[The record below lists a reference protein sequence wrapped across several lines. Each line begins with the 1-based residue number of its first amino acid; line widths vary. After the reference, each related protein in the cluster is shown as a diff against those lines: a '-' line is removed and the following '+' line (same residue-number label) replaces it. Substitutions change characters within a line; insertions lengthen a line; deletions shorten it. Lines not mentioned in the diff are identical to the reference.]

1 MADDTL
7 LWPAMVALSECL
19 CETLEEEGLLP
30 GDCFCGVLPGANVAW
45 DYREGMAWVRLQ
57 DAFPSSVF
65 PTQDTSLSN
74 CNRPM
79 GATLEVGVLHCHPG
93 LGANGNFP
101 TMEMQYEATRQQ
113 MAAMA
118 AMRKAVQCCGIDTL
132 ILGLYT
138 PLGPQGLY
146 VGGSWTVYIGEE
158 DGV

>member
-1 MADDTL
+1 MADDTA

-19 CETLEEEGLLP
+19 CETLEAEGLLP
-30 GDCFCGVLPGANVAW
+30 GDCFCGVLPGDNVAW
-45 DYREGMAWVRLQ
+45 DYKEGMAWVRLQ
-57 DAFPSSVF
+57 DAFPSAVF
-65 PTQDTSLSN
+65 PTQSTALRNCDT
-74 CNRPM
+74 PIA
-79 GATLEVGVLHCHPG
+79 ATLEVGVLHCHPG
-93 LGANGNFP
+93 LGPNGTFP
-101 TMEMQYEATRQQ
+101 SREMQFEATRQQ